1 VFLLLSRCSDARAVP
16 LLWRPS
22 LAHLSCKQPRAPPR
36 HPPLCSPAC
45 CQAMYTSVVVALQLW
60 AGGFIHRL
68 LRHESACPSPMAA
81 SRFVALA
88 LLSPLAEELVYRGA
102 LPVVFASRM
111 ASSSSAVIVIVP
123 AFFFAAMHT
132 ESSRFE
138 ALALLHHFAFG
149 CCAGAR
155 ALAADSTWHA
165 VGLHVANNAAVLCA
179 QTARVESSGGT
190 SIMPATAAYAASACI
205 DMLLMSTRA
214 TNK

>member
-1 VFLLLSRCSDARAVP
+1 M
-16 LLWRPS
+16 
-22 LAHLSCKQPRAPPR
+22 HTSC
-36 HPPLCSPAC
+36 L
-45 CQAMYTSVVVALQLW
+45 VALQLW

-68 LRHESACPSPMAA
+68 LRHESACPSPLAA

-88 LLSPLAEELVYRGA
+88 LLSPLAEELLYRGA
-102 LPVVFASRM
+102 LPVVFANRM
-111 ASSSSAVIVIVP
+111 ASSSSVFSVLVP

-179 QTARVESSGGT
+179 LTARAESSGGT
-190 SIMPATAAYAASACI
+190 SIVPATAAYAASACL
-205 DMLLMSTRA
+205 DMLLISTRA